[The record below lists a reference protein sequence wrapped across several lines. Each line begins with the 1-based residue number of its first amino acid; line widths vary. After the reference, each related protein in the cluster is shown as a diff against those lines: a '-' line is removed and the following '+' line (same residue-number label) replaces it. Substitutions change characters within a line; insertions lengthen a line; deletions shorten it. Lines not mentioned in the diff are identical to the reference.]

1 MNHTPVPVLPLLWR
15 HLGAFVTA
23 AALTAPGAAHAAP
36 PIPTSGQFVAAEAR
50 EAARKRD
57 RPRLAAM
64 REAAQATGHPLL
76 PWVEYWDL
84 GSRLTEAKA
93 EEVDAFFER
102 WRGSYLEDRLRNDW
116 LLELGRRRDWA
127 AISREYP
134 RFRMNDD
141 REVTCWWLLTEHL
154 RGRDVREAARQAWF
168 AQREADEGCTMLA
181 TALVDRRILGADDVW
196 RKARLSIEA
205 QRPALARTAVG
216 LLGNVPAR
224 ELSEALN
231 QPARY
236 LRGAER
242 RPNRARQEL
251 RLLAILRVAANDAD
265 AAAGLLETRS
275 SGLTREQSAW
285 AWAYAGRR
293 AAFRMSADAASHFR
307 RAWARV
313 PRNDV
318 DAPGWSDDTLAW
330 AARAA
335 LRATPGRDGWVLL
348 TQAIA
353 AMPPAMQADPT
364 WVYWKARAQIATA
377 DRSSATSG
385 ESSIEQARLALQ
397 SIASP
402 LHFYGQ
408 LALEDLGQAPALAS
422 VPPPNTPVEREAAR
436 AHPGLARAMV
446 LASSGLRDEARREW
460 NFSLRGMDDRQL
472 LAAARWACEEADWQL
487 CINTSDRTR
496 ESIDLATRFPM
507 PFQSEILEAAAA
519 QSLDPAFVFG
529 LIRQETRFMA
539 QLRSHAG
546 ASGLMQLMPATARWV
561 ARKTGA
567 ELRPQQPEQLFE
579 PELNLKLGTAYL
591 RMVLDDLSGSL
602 PLAAAAYNAGP
613 GRPRRWREGPTLEPA
628 AWAEAVPFD
637 ETRDYIKKV
646 LANSVVYALLMRSPD
661 AALKPRLGPR
671 IGPREGGPPVNTEL
685 P

>member
-1 MNHTPVPVLPLLWR
+1 MNHTPVPLLPRLCR
-15 HLGAFVTA
+15 HLGAYLAA
-23 AALTAPGAAHAAP
+23 AALTAPAVARAAP
-36 PIPTSGQFVAAEAR
+36 PTPTSAQFVAAEAR

-64 REAAQATGHPLL
+64 REAARATGHPLL

-84 GSRLTEAKA
+84 GSRLADAKA

-116 LLELGRRRDWA
+116 LLELGRRRDWDGIA
-127 AISREYP
+127 REYP

-154 RGRDVREAARQAWF
+154 QSRDVRDTARQAWF

-216 LLGNVPAR
+216 LLGSVPPR
-224 ELSEALN
+224 ELTEALDN
-231 QPARY
+231 PLRY
-236 LRGAER
+236 LRRAA
-242 RPNRARQEL
+242 NTTSTQARQEL
-251 RLLAILRVAANDAD
+251 RVLATMRVAANDAD
-265 AAAGLLETRS
+265 VAAGLLER
-275 SGLTREQSAW
+275 GLGITTEQAAW
-285 AWAYAGRR
+285 AWAYTGRQ
-293 AAFRMSADAASHFR
+293 AAFKLSADATAHYR
-307 RAWARV
+307 RAWALALARTA
-313 PRNDV
+313 
-318 DAPGWSDDTLAW
+318 APGWSDETLAW
-330 AARAA
+330 AARAPLRSPHDRDRWA
-335 LRATPGRDGWVLL
+335 LVLRAID
-348 TQAIA
+348 
-353 AMPPAMQADPT
+353 AMPTTMQADAT
-364 WVYWKARAQIATA
+364 WVYWKARAMRATA
-377 DRSSATSG
+377 STGAASAAEAQRS
-385 ESSIEQARLALQ
+385 QARQLLE

-402 LHFYGQ
+402 VHFYGQ
-408 LALEDLGQAPALAS
+408 LALEDLGRQPAF
-422 VPPPNTPVEREAAR
+422 PPPPAATTAAERDAAR
-436 AHPGLARAMV
+436 AHPGLSRAML
-446 LASSGLRDEARREW
+446 LAGAGLRDEARREW
-460 NFSLRGMDDRQL
+460 NFSLRGMGEREL
-472 LAAARWACEEADWQL
+472 LAAARWACEAADWQL

-496 ESIDLATRFPM
+496 EAMDLSTRYPM
-507 PFQSEILEAAAA
+507 PFSAEILQASAA

-529 LIRQETRFMA
+529 LIRQETRFMS

-579 PELNLKLGTAYL
+579 PELNLRLGTAYL

-628 AWAEAVPFD
+628 AWAENVPFF
-637 ETRDYIKKV
+637 ETRDYVKKV
-646 LANSVVYALLMRSPD
+646 LSNSVVYAALLQVPNP
-661 AALKPRLGPR
+661 ALKPRLGPG
-671 IGPREGGPPVNTEL
+671 IGPRDGGPPVNTEL